1 VSGRDAGCRAIL
13 LEWDTLGEDAQCL
26 WQSMDELSILLGRG
40 ASISLGDTL
49 SIRESAGLQGAG
61 GGKGGVSSPR
71 AIVTA
76 SDANSMRPVISVQG
90 SLTIDLCS
98 PLELYASSTSA
109 RALTFRWR
117 CTDYS
122 PLDEL
127 LRALSG
133 PYLHIKEGTTI
144 LQV

>member
-1 VSGRDAGCRAIL
+1 VSSRDTDCRAIL
-13 LEWDTLGEDAQCL
+13 REWDTLGEDAQCL

-40 ASISLGDTL
+40 ASISIGDTL
-49 SIRESAGLQGAG
+49 SILESAKLQGAG
-61 GGKGGVSSPR
+61 GGKGGVSTPGAR
-71 AIVTA
+71 VTA
-76 SDANSMRPVISVQG
+76 SDADSIRPVISVQG
-90 SLTIDLCS
+90 SLTVDLCS

-109 RALTFRWR
+109 RALTFRWG

-127 LRALSG
+127 LRTLSG
-133 PYLHIKEGTTI
+133 PYLYIKEGTTI